1 MKKIITSAL
10 LFSSLLVLAQG
21 PPPPPG
27 IESRPFPYT
36 DDFESYPINGNV
48 STGGWS
54 ASSGVMLFSAYTGHG
69 AGTPPSKGLT
79 KEFFNSSTTAGFCT
93 PKVLNIGNN
102 AELRFQYRM
111 AEYLG
116 ATALN
121 AANLPSDFSMVISAS
136 TDSGANYMP
145 LATINAANNQST
157 LSFGTFIYSLS
168 AYANQDLMIKIVINR
183 GSSGDFFVDIDN
195 FSIDITSAIPT
206 SNVSENP
213 VFMLNG
219 RNIIIQNIPSSF
231 DNTRITLYDITGS
244 VVDYQTQIPG
254 TTTVLQ
260 APSAGV
266 YFVSFR
272 NAQKQTARKVIIQ

>member
-1 MKKIITSAL
+1 MKKFITTAL
-10 LFSSLLVLAQG
+10 LFSSLLVLAQA
-21 PPPPPG
+21 PPPPPNT
-27 IESRPFPYT
+27 ESRPFPFT
-36 DDFESYPINGNV
+36 DDFESYPVNGNV

-54 ASSGVMLFSAYTGHG
+54 ASSGILLYNAYIGHG
-69 AGTPPSKGLT
+69 VGTPASKGLT
-79 KEFFNSSTTAGFCT
+79 KEFFNSSTNAGFCT
-93 PKVLNIGNN
+93 PKVLNIGSN

-116 ATALN
+116 STALN

-136 TDSGANYMP
+136 SDSGANYTT

-168 AYANQDLMIKIVINR
+168 AYANQDLIIKIVINR

-195 FSIDITSAIPT
+195 FSIDITNAIPA
-206 SNVSENP
+206 SNSLENP
-213 VFMLNG
+213 VILMNG
-219 RNIIIQNIPSSF
+219 RNIIVQNIPSSF
-231 DNTRITLYDITGS
+231 DNTRITLFDITGS
-244 VVDYQTQIPG
+244 AVDYQTQIPG
-254 TTTVLQ
+254 TNTVLQ